1 MLVTPVTVKQPSGA
15 YPVTGQTTLRWAM
28 AEAVKLSDVAAAA
41 GVHPGTAS
49 KALNPETRHL
59 VSERTGRRVLE
70 SAQRLGYTANP
81 VARGLR
87 TRKSFIVGVIV
98 PDLTNPLFPPMA
110 RGIEEV
116 LAAKGYTALLAN
128 TDSDN
133 DRERDIFATMQARQV
148 DGFIFA
154 TAHREQQM
162 LTEASAGGVPL
173 VLINRQVDDPS
184 IPFVRSDDAAG
195 IRTAVRHLAELGHRR
210 IAYLAGP
217 LDTSTGW
224 IRRQAFEHAI
234 AEFSLTHPPELFR
247 IAASY
252 SVEAGRTSAGEL
264 LAANSPFTGLVA
276 GNDLIALGA
285 ITALTEAGLRCPAD
299 VSIVGY
305 NDLAFMDRINPPL
318 TTISIPKHELG
329 VHAARLLLERLR
341 TPATPLHSI
350 VLPVKLVVRGSTGP
364 RP

>member
-1 MLVTPVTVKQPSGA
+1 
-15 YPVTGQTTLRWAM
+15 M
-28 AEAVKLSDVAAAA
+28 ADAVKLSDVAAAA

-49 KALNPETRHL
+49 KALNPATRHL
-59 VSERTGRRVLE
+59 VSESTGRRVLE
-70 SAQRLGYTANP
+70 SAKRLGYTANP

-116 LAAKGYTALLAN
+116 LTTEGYTALLAN
-128 TDSDN
+128 TDAD
-133 DRERDIFATMQARQV
+133 DARERAIFATMQARQV

-154 TAHREQQM
+154 TAHREQSM
-162 LTEASAGGVPL
+162 LSEASANGVPL
-173 VLINRQVDDPS
+173 VLVNRQVDDPG

-195 IRTAVRHLAELGHRR
+195 IRIAVRHLAELGHRR

-224 IRRQAFEHAI
+224 IRRQAFEHAM

-247 IAASY
+247 IATSY
-252 SVEAGRTSAGEL
+252 SVDAGRTSARDL
-264 LAANSPFTGLVA
+264 LSANAPFTGLVA

-285 ITALTEAGLRCPAD
+285 IIALGEAGLRCPED

-305 NDLAFMDRINPPL
+305 NDIAFMDRITPPL
-318 TTISIPKHELG
+318 TTICIPKHDLG

-341 TPATPLHSI
+341 SPDAPLHSV

-364 RP
+364 RLS